1 MKYTKFQ
8 IGILIFTILYTLI
21 FTFIFLRRGNYE
33 FLGYVV
39 VLVFFILLIWYLHI
53 LFNFTTGVLFGM
65 SIWGLLHMAG
75 GGIIINNAVLYAY
88 WLLPFLKYDMFV
100 HAFGFGMA
108 TILSYQILKNSFVKD
123 VSRLKISIF
132 LVFIGMGLGALNEI
146 VEFVMTLLIAN
157 TGVGGYENTMLD
169 IIFNTIGSI
178 IAAIY
183 VDLKREKFK

>member
-1 MKYTKFQ
+1 MKYTKFH

-21 FTFIFLRRGNYE
+21 FAYLFVGRGNYE

-39 VLVFFILLIWYLHI
+39 VLFFFIGLIWLLYRR
-53 LFNFTTGVLFGM
+53 FNFTNGVLLGM

-75 GGIIINNAVLYAY
+75 GGIIVNNAVLYAY
-88 WLLPFLKYDMFV
+88 WIIPNLLKYDMV
-100 HAFGFGMA
+100 THAYGFGMA
-108 TILSYQILKNSFVKD
+108 TILSYQILKNSFNKD

-146 VEFVMTLLIAN
+146 IEFIATLFVA
-157 TGVGGYENTMLD
+157 TGVGGYTNTMLD

-178 IAAIY
+178 IAVIY
-183 VDLKREKFK
+183 INLKN